1 MQKQLMWVRVLWPS
15 FLVAGIAETFF
26 FTLFDPMELT
36 FFGETVVLT
45 RTAIYSTGFFL
56 FWIFAA
62 ASSWLTCFLQRS
74 ADEVNACPLQG
85 EEKPLGCPKRD
96 EPAGQS

>member
-1 MQKQLMWVRVLWPS
+1 MQKQLMLIRVLWPS
-15 FLVAGIAETFF
+15 FLVAGIAETIF
-26 FTLFDPMELT
+26 FTLFDPMDLT
-36 FFGETVVLT
+36 LFGETVVLT
-45 RTAIYSTGFFL
+45 RTAMYSLGFFL
-56 FWIFAA
+56 FWVFAA
-62 ASSWLTCFLQRS
+62 ASSGLTCFLQRT